1 MMTSVLFFFY
11 KDEMYILSSN
21 EDNVSITRADL
32 NGNVLGE
39 VINGG
44 AGFPS
49 ARDDELYNIYASG
62 DYLYFIMRQDGRE
75 SNIFLYCRCKLDGSD
90 KQVWKIADSEF
101 KFVANEKILQ
111 Q

>member
-1 MMTSVLFFFY
+1 MIQTYKNYLYILINSSIYKINCDNAENYSKIYPVNEDDDVGTFFFY

-44 AGFPS
+44 ASFS
-49 ARDDELYNIYASG
+49 KCKEMMNYI
-62 DYLYFIMRQDGRE
+62 
-75 SNIFLYCRCKLDGSD
+75 IFMLRAIICIS
-90 KQVWKIADSEF
+90 
-101 KFVANEKILQ
+101 
-111 Q
+111 